1 MMTWNVEWIGIAAGM
16 LTTCAFFPQVLKT
29 VRSRSTGDLSWAWL
43 VMMTTGVFLWLLYGY
58 YVDSPSVLYANLI
71 TFFSLLALLV
81 VKVASARAVAAP
93 RRAEETGEPVRYI
106 VKKRIV
112 GRCCG
117 CGRCDREICPR
128 VVKYKEKVVPAGT
141 NN

>member
-1 MMTWNVEWIGIAAGM
+1 MEWNVEWIGIAAGM
-16 LTTCAFFPQVLKT
+16 LTTCAFFPQVVKT

-81 VKVASARAVAAP
+81 VKVSSARAL
-93 RRAEETGEPVRYI
+93 AEPGREDEHREPVRYV

-117 CGRCDREICPR
+117 CGRCDKEICPR
-128 VVKYKEKVVPAGT
+128 VVQYQEKVIPAET

>member
-1 MMTWNVEWIGIAAGM
+1 MMTGNVEWIGIAAGM
-16 LTTCAFFPQVLKT
+16 LTTCAFFPQVVKT

-43 VMMTTGVFLWLLYGY
+43 VMMTTGVFLWLIYGY

-81 VKVASARAVAAP
+81 VKVSSVRALAAP
-93 RRAEETGEPVRYI
+93 LSEEETGASVRYF

-117 CGRCDREICPR
+117 CGRCDKEICPR
-128 VVKYKEKVVPAGT
+128 VVKYKEKVIPAGT